1 MSSRFKAAIAFVI
14 AIGLLLAC
22 AVLVYGTLAN
32 FAESESSVFRTH
44 QVQELLAET
53 ESAIASA
60 ARARLTYVFSGDEDA
75 LAQYQRFAARIPVV
89 LKELRE
95 KTHDNPV
102 QQGHCDELERLV
114 NDRVQL
120 WEKSVALK
128 KSGLPVPAGQP
139 EMTRQS
145 VVFADEIVSV
155 TRAMGAEES
164 RLLQLSTASARV
176 HFLLAIVLLVASF
189 AAAVLLLIWHYRLL
203 GDELRAREQ
212 AEAAASAAAQ
222 AAMDAEHKAHA
233 SEKAAHVSHEAAR
246 RLSTRLLQVQDDER
260 RKFSRELH
268 DSIGQYLA
276 ATKMVLASLAA
287 GNEGDRRYTECLNL
301 LDESLKEIRTISHLL
316 HPPGLDEAGFTA
328 AAKWYSEGFAKRSG
342 VELKIDIAE
351 PPNRLPRDVEIAL
364 FRVLQESLT
373 NIHRHS
379 KSRSAEVV
387 FTAAPDHAALSIRDF
402 GLGIPKEV
410 LDRFRLSGTS
420 GVGLAGMRERVR
432 ELGGTFEV
440 ESSNTGTCVQVTV
453 PLAAGRAAVATAD
466 PQP

>member
-128 KSGLPVPAGQP
+128 KSGLPAPAGQP

-176 HFLLAIVLLVASF
+176 HFLLAIVLLVVSF

-212 AEAAASAAAQ
+212 AEAAASGAAK

-246 RLSTRLLQVQDDER
+246 RLSTRLLQLQDDER

-328 AAKWYSEGFAKRSG
+328 AAKWYAEGFAKRSG
-342 VELKIDIAE
+342 VELEINIAE

-379 KSRSAEVV
+379 KSSSAAIV
-387 FTAAPDHAALSIRDF
+387 FTAAPDHAALSITDF
-402 GLGIPKEV
+402 GLGIPKDV

-420 GVGLAGMRERVR
+420 GVGLAGMRERIR
-432 ELGGTFEV
+432 ELRGAFEV

-453 PLAAGRAAVATAD
+453 PLAAGRAAVAAAD
-466 PQP
+466 PPP

>member
-128 KSGLPVPAGQP
+128 KSGLPAPAGQP

-189 AAAVLLLIWHYRLL
+189 AAAVLLLIWHYRL
-203 GDELRAREQ
+203 
-212 AEAAASAAAQ
+212 
-222 AAMDAEHKAHA
+222 
-233 SEKAAHVSHEAAR
+233 
-246 RLSTRLLQVQDDER
+246 
-260 RKFSRELH
+260 
-268 DSIGQYLA
+268 
-276 ATKMVLASLAA
+276 
-287 GNEGDRRYTECLNL
+287 
-301 LDESLKEIRTISHLL
+301 
-316 HPPGLDEAGFTA
+316 
-328 AAKWYSEGFAKRSG
+328 
-342 VELKIDIAE
+342 
-351 PPNRLPRDVEIAL
+351 
-364 FRVLQESLT
+364 
-373 NIHRHS
+373 
-379 KSRSAEVV
+379 
-387 FTAAPDHAALSIRDF
+387 
-402 GLGIPKEV
+402 
-410 LDRFRLSGTS
+410 
-420 GVGLAGMRERVR
+420 
-432 ELGGTFEV
+432 
-440 ESSNTGTCVQVTV
+440 
-453 PLAAGRAAVATAD
+453 
-466 PQP
+466 